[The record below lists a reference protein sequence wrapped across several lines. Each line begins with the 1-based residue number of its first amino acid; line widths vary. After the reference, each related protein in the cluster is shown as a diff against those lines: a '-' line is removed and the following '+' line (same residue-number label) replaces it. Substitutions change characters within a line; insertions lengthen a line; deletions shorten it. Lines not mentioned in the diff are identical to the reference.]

1 MKENFT
7 IKVETSS
14 TGYFAFVEELP
25 LYTTGS
31 NISELLSNLNEAIE
45 LYFDEL

>member
-14 TGYFAFVEELP
+14 TGYSAFVEELP
-25 LYTTGS
+25 IYTTGS

-45 LYFDEL
+45 LYYDE